1 MSEKKLFSIGDVARL
16 FHISV
21 SSLRHYENV
30 GLLTPEYTD
39 PSSGYRYYSVEQFE
53 ILNTIRYLRALDMP
67 LSEIADFL
75 KNRDV
80 DRIEEKL
87 QKQKKAVLE
96 KQRELERIERKIDN
110 RLKCLKDAQTAE
122 LSVISLVTLPE
133 CRMVWV
139 EDSLKIEGFLDME
152 APIRKLD
159 ISEAEAVIF
168 LGKVGVGIS
177 AAHLQEGKIGQYDG
191 LFLSLDR
198 EDHYTGKTILLPET
212 LCVRIRF
219 RGSNTEAAAQY
230 RKLLAYIA
238 EHNMT
243 ITGFS
248 REITLID
255 YGITNDT
262 RKFVTEISIPVEVD
276 SGSFKQA

>member
-110 RLKCLKDAQTAE
+110 RLKCLKDAQTVE

-219 RGSNTEAAAQY
+219 RGSHTEAAAQY
-230 RKLLAYIA
+230 RRLLTYIA